1 MQKKKYSP
9 AFSKKSTKNGRFG
22 SILSVYTLCKIGS
35 DEYRKESILALYGRT
50 KTFESVFC
58 INPSMSLNGKVI
70 VLADKY
76 DINIA
81 SHIKYNT
88 QANEVILVNRTDD
101 FR

>member
-1 MQKKKYSP
+1 
-9 AFSKKSTKNGRFG
+9 
-22 SILSVYTLCKIGS
+22 
-35 DEYRKESILALYGRT
+35 
-50 KTFESVFC
+50 
-58 INPSMSLNGKVI
+58 MSLNGKVI

-81 SHIKYNT
+81 SHIQYNT